1 MKNNP
6 KQIKITDGVIMEVI
20 KVNCAHCDAEFMTDR
35 FNVEHFCAP
44 CKAPYLI
51 KDHVMVKGMMYTATN
66 GGYSSDPMLA
76 KVYTRAQAEA
86 YVQINSKAEAVAVA
100 TVIDISAVNKQ
111 IDNLTM
117 MKQYLNES
125 KPVQCSRC
133 GKCDAVQ
140 CNPNLCEMCLADDEG
155 K

>member
-1 MKNNP
+1 
-6 KQIKITDGVIMEVI
+6 MEMI
-20 KVNCAHCDAEFMTDR
+20 KVHCAHCDAEFMTDR
-35 FNVEHFCAP
+35 FNVEHFCSP

-86 YVQINSKAEAVAVA
+86 YTQINSKAEAVAVA
-100 TVIDISAVNKQ
+100 TVIDIGAVNKQ

-117 MKQYLNES
+117 MKQYLRES
-125 KPVQCSRC
+125 KPVQCGRC
-133 GKCDAVQ
+133 GKHDAVQ
-140 CNPNLCEMCLADDEG
+140 CDPSRYDPSLCEMCLADDEG